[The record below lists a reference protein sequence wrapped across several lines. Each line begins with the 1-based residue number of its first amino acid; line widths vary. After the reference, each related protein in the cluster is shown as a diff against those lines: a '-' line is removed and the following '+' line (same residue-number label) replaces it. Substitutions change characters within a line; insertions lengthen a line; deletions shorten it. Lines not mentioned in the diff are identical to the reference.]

1 MLQRVKWIRVKS
13 GLSLSELRQYFLSTQ
28 FNEKNSFG
36 FYGVE
41 SHESILR
48 ASYVE
53 KELTHLEFTDPFGEV
68 HEQTLISYNDF
79 SFDFA
84 PLEKGVYLLSVYNP
98 PKSIK
103 KFLDRVSSSFDY
115 NITFSS
121 VSLDIS
127 KLINT
132 VASDKNVSLFKVSR
146 VKVSGL
152 RFSND
157 STGCI
162 ELISKGNALDDLAK
176 NVMEEKFIIDKVKA
190 TLLLNDVRLA
200 FEVSKSG
207 LLSTDG
213 DEDSIRFI
221 SQSGFLE

>member
-1 MLQRVKWIRVKS
+1 MIQRVKWMRMK
-13 GLSLSELRQYFLSTQ
+13 SELNLDELYQYFSRVE
-28 FNEKNSFG
+28 FNEEDSFG

-41 SHESILR
+41 LNESNLK
-48 ASYVE
+48 ANYVE
-53 KELTHLEFTDPFGEV
+53 KELTHLQFTDPFGDI

-103 KFLDRVSSSFDY
+103 KFLDRISFNFNY
-115 NITFSS
+115 GLTFSL
-121 VSLDIS
+121 VNLDIS
-127 KLINT
+127 RLISAIVT
-132 VASDKNVSLFKVSR
+132 DDKTSLFKVSR

-157 STGCI
+157 STGYI
-162 ELISKGNALDDLAK
+162 ELVSKGNALDDLANNIK
-176 NVMEEKFIIDKVKA
+176 DENFLIDKLKG
-190 TLLLNDVRLA
+190 TFLLNDERLT
-200 FEVSKSG
+200 FEVTKSG

-213 DEDSIRFI
+213 DEEAIRFI
-221 SQSGFLE
+221 SRMGFL

>member
-13 GLSLSELRQYFLSTQ
+13 ELNLIELHQYFSSKA
-28 FNEKNSFG
+28 FNEKDSFG
-36 FYGVE
+36 FYGAELNE
-41 SHESILR
+41 SNLK

-53 KELTHLEFTDPFGEV
+53 KEFTHLEFTDPFGDI

-79 SFDFA
+79 SFEFS

-103 KFLDRVSSSFDY
+103 KFLDRVSTEFDY
-115 NITFSS
+115 NLTFSLVNFDIARLIS
-121 VSLDIS
+121 VVIS
-127 KLINT
+127 DER
-132 VASDKNVSLFKVSR
+132 VALFKASR

-152 RFSND
+152 RFSNE

-162 ELISKGNALDDLAK
+162 ELVSKGNALDDLAE
-176 NVMEEKFIIDKVKA
+176 NVKKENYVIDKVKS
-190 TLLLNDVRLA
+190 TLLFKNERLT

-213 DEDSIRFI
+213 NEEAIRFL
-221 SQSGFLE
+221 SLASFR

>member
-1 MLQRVKWIRVKS
+1 MLQRVKWMRVKS
-13 GLSLSELRQYFLSTQ
+13 ELNLIELHKYFSNAG
-28 FNEKNSFG
+28 FNEKDSFG
-36 FYGVE
+36 FYGAELSE
-41 SHESILR
+41 SNLK

-53 KELTHLEFTDPFGEV
+53 KELTHLEFTDPFGDV

-79 SFDFA
+79 SFEFS

-103 KFLDRVSSSFDY
+103 KFLDRVSTNFDY
-115 NITFSS
+115 NLTFSL
-121 VSLDIS
+121 VNFEIA
-127 KLINT
+127 KLISVVVNDKR
-132 VASDKNVSLFKVSR
+132 VALFKASR

-152 RFSND
+152 RFSSE

-162 ELISKGNALDDLAK
+162 ELVSKGNALDDLAE
-176 NVMEEKFIIDKVKA
+176 NVKRESFVIDKVKS
-190 TLLLNDVRLA
+190 TLLFNNKRLT

-213 DEDSIRFI
+213 DEEAIRFL
-221 SQSGFLE
+221 SLAGFR